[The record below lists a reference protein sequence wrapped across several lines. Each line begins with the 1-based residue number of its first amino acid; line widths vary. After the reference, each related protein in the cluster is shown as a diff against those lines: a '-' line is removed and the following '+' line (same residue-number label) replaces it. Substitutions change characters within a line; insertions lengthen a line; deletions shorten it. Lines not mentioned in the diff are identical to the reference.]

1 MKKIL
6 LFVLVL
12 IVGCATDTY
21 ESLIKDMISTFEEM
35 RQSTYNIRTL
45 LITILSAN
53 SKSTN

>member
-45 LITILSAN
+45 LITILSAD